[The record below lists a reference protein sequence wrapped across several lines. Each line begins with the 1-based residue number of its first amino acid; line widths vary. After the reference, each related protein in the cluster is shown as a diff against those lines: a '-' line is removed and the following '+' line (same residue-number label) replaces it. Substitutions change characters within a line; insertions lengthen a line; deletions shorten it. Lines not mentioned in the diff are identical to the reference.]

1 MYFDTSV
8 ILSLYVEDVFT
19 PKAEAFYD
27 QHAPDA
33 TVSAWV
39 DLEVKSALSFLVRT
53 KRLTLDGS
61 QTALAAYHEDRLRS
75 VYKSVVLTLDHF
87 AAGTEALNL
96 GGALRAGDALHLSA
110 AKVAELSLVTSDR
123 TLYSVAQ
130 ANRVASS
137 FLPDFPG

>member
-8 ILSLYVEDVFT
+8 VLSLYVEDVFT
-19 PKAEAFYD
+19 SKAEAFYD
-27 QHAPDA
+27 RHASEV

-39 DLEVKSALSFLVRT
+39 DLEVKSALSLLVRT
-53 KRLTLDGS
+53 KRLTLEGA
-61 QTALAAYHEDRLRS
+61 QTALAAYQEDRLRG

-96 GGALRAGDALHLSA
+96 EGALRAGDALHLGA
-110 AKVAELSLVTSDR
+110 VKVAELPLVTSDR
-123 TLYSVAQ
+123 TLYSVAK
-130 ANRVASS
+130 ASYVVSS

>member
-27 QHAPDA
+27 QHAPEA

-53 KRLTLDGS
+53 KRLTLDGAR
-61 QTALAAYHEDRLRS
+61 TALKAYHEDRLRG
-75 VYKSVVLTLDHF
+75 VYKSVMLASEHF
-87 AAGTEALNL
+87 AAATEALTL
-96 GGALRAGDALHLSA
+96 EGALRAGDALHLGA
-110 AKVAELSLVTSDR
+110 AKVTELPLVTSDR
-123 TLYSVAQ
+123 TLYSVAK
-130 ANRVASS
+130 ASHVVS
-137 FLPDFPG
+137 TFLPDFPG